1 MRLHEFTEATI
12 VTRNE
17 FPTKRPEVVG
27 SSKTL
32 PSFPTDRQTL
42 WKRQLGKGE
51 ARKMTFLYRERTQVA
66 REANHHVCEVT
77 IGRPTLSRKNA
88 GILLPAIA

>member
-1 MRLHEFTEATI
+1 MRLHEVTEAAI
-12 VTRNE
+12 VTRDE

-32 PSFPTDRQTL
+32 PSFTTDRQTL

-51 ARKMTFLYRERTQVA
+51 ARKMTFLYRERTQLP
-66 REANHHVCEVT
+66 REVNHHACEIS
-77 IGRPTLSRKNA
+77 IGKPTLSSKNA